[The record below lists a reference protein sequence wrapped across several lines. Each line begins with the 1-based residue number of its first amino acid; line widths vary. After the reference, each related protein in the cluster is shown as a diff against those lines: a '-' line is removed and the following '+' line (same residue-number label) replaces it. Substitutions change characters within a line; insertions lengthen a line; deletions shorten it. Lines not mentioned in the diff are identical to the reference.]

1 MGTGSH
7 SITRVLVAKRTASA
21 SGAGT
26 QVCVGARISRRSATA
41 SGIGSSSATQNK
53 LFIFRTPTSELPA
66 ADFFAKDIANRLFS
80 YATPGARGKNI
91 YKLTDGSYTDVDPR
105 DPADYTKLYYGGRN
119 NFVSADEKAD
129 LVSAGYGEYVT

>member
-1 MGTGSH
+1 MVGARRVDRTG
-7 SITRVLVAKRTASA
+7 SA
-21 SGAGT
+21 SGTGNST
-26 QVCVGARISRRSATA
+26 
-41 SGIGSSSATQNK
+41 ATQNK

-80 YATPGARGKNI
+80 YATPGTRGKNI

-105 DPADYTKLYYGGRN
+105 DPADYTKLYYGGRI
-119 NFVSADEKAD
+119 NFVSAEEKAD

>member
-1 MGTGSH
+1 
-7 SITRVLVAKRTASA
+7 LVAKRTASA

-26 QVCVGARISRRSATA
+26 QVCVGARINRRTATA
-41 SGIGSSSATQNK
+41 SGTGSSTATQNK

-80 YATPGARGKNI
+80 YATPGTRGKNI

-105 DPADYTKLYYGGRN
+105 DPDDYTKLYYGGRI
-119 NFVSADEKAD
+119 NFVSAEEKAD

>member
-1 MGTGSH
+1 MH
-7 SITRVLVAKRTASA
+7 RRT
-21 SGAGT
+21 
-26 QVCVGARISRRSATA
+26 VTA
-41 SGIGSSSATQNK
+41 SGTGDSSATQNK

-105 DPADYTKLYYGGRN
+105 DPADYTKLYYGGHS
-119 NFVSADEKAD
+119 NFVSAEEKAD
-129 LVSAGYGEYVT
+129 LVAAGYGEYVT